1 MSEKEKTVYCGSGK
15 TQNEKWLKATIN
27 VEKIK
32 DHIEEFKGHKFI
44 RININI
50 KEEKDQYGKDV
61 SISIDKWEPEQK
73 EQVAKDDS
81 FDDSAEDL
89 PF

>member
-15 TQNEKWLKATIN
+15 TQNDKWMKATIN

-32 DHIEEFKGHKFI
+32 DHIEEFKGHKFV

-50 KEEKDQYGKDV
+50 KDEKDQYGKDV

-73 EQVAKDDS
+73 EQVAKD
-81 FDDSAEDL
+81 SAEDSSDDL

>member
-1 MSEKEKTVYCGSGK
+1 MGKEKTVYCGSGK

-27 VEKIK
+27 VDKIK
-32 DHIEEFKGHKFI
+32 NHIEEFNGHRFI

-50 KEEKDQYGKDV
+50 KDEKDMYGKNV

-73 EQVAKDDS
+73 EQVNKNEFETED
-81 FDDSAEDL
+81 DL

>member
-15 TQNEKWLKATIN
+15 TQNDKWMKATIN

-32 DHIEEFKGHKFI
+32 DHIEEFEGHRFV

-50 KEEKDQYGKDV
+50 KDEKDQFGKDV
-61 SISIDKWEPEQK
+61 KITIDKWEPEQK

-81 FDDSAEDL
+81 FEDSSDDLA
-89 PF
+89 F